1 MTIERYDEE
10 RLAALLKMLHPAP
23 AGWVQAAQELPRAR
37 MEIDEIAQRFAAV
50 DTTAICDA
58 DKTTRVMD
66 FAIRPRSAA
75 VGILGPAFTVRCRD
89 DFLPVLRAVEAAA
102 PGEVIVVDG
111 GGREIALAG
120 ELFARGA
127 LVRGLGGII
136 IDGGYRDVG
145 YVSSC
150 PLPVYSRFVTP
161 LAGTAV
167 KLGELNI
174 PVTCGGVTV
183 NPGDLIIADVEG
195 VIVLDPARAPELL
208 DAADRIKELEG
219 RAIEALDAGATL
231 SDGLNLAE
239 HVAALGRGEPSALT
253 FLR

>member
-1 MTIERYDEE
+1 MSI
-10 RLAALLKMLHPAP
+10 A
-23 AGWVQAAQELPRAR
+23 
-37 MEIDEIAQRFAAV
+37 EIFRNV

-58 DKTTRVMD
+58 DKTTRVLD
-66 FAIRPRSAA
+66 SGIRPRSAELRI
-75 VGILGPAFTVRCRD
+75 VGRAFTVRCRD

-102 PGEVIVVDG
+102 EGDVIVVDG
-111 GGREIALAG
+111 GAREIALAG

-136 IDGGYRDVG
+136 IDGGYRDMG
-145 YVSSC
+145 YVSTC

-183 NPGDLIIADVEG
+183 NPGDLVLADVEG
-195 VIVLDPARAPELL
+195 VIVLDPERAEELL
-208 DAADRIKELEG
+208 KTAGKIKEIEG
-219 RAIEALDAGATL
+219 RAIEGLDSGATL

-239 HVAALGRGEPSALT
+239 HVAALQRGEPSSLR